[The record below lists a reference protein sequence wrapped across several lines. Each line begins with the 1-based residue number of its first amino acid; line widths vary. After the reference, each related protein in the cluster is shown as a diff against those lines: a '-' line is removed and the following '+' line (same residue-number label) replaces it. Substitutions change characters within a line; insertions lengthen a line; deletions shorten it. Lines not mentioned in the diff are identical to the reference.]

1 MEIDLN
7 NITFIIVSFKSE
19 NVIYKCID
27 SLPKQ
32 SKKIIIENSKN
43 IKLKKD
49 LELKYDNIEV
59 VMNDNTGMGASNN
72 LGISMSNT
80 EFVYILNPD
89 TKFTTNTFKNLI
101 ETSKTLND
109 FAILSPICSDKNLPN
124 YKIFQNDGK
133 NKNDI
138 LEVDTIDGFSMLIN
152 KSKFNGNYFDENFF
166 LYLENDD
173 LCLRTK
179 KNDHKI
185 YIIKNAPNA

>member
-1 MEIDLN
+1 MEINLN

-19 NVIYKCID
+19 NVIYNCID

-124 YKIFQNDGK
+124 YKIFQNYGK

-173 LCLRTK
+173 LCLSLI
-179 KNDHKI
+179 HI
-185 YIIKNAPNA
+185 